1 MPQHKS
7 AVKRVRQTEK
17 RRARNRVHK
26 ARVRTLIKE
35 LRAST
40 TRSEAESRLNQ
51 VKSLLDRM
59 ATRRQM
65 APNAAAR
72 AKSQLERFVQAL
84 A

>member
-7 AVKRVRQTEK
+7 AAKRVRQTEK

-26 ARVRTLIKE
+26 TRVRTLIKE
-35 LRAST
+35 LRAT
-40 TRSEAESRLNQ
+40 TVRSEAETRLNE

-59 ATRRQM
+59 ATRRLM

-84 A
+84 S